1 MAKQIAVC
9 GPSACSNSEA
19 RQAFEIGELLAESG
33 ATVICGGGP
42 GVMAA
47 AARGAH
53 TNGGLVIGI
62 RPDDDPTTAST
73 YLSAVVVT
81 GMGEARN
88 GIIVKSADAVIV
100 VGGSWGT
107 MSEVALALRRGIPV
121 VSLAGWSVIDADG
134 AAVAGLTTVRTPEE
148 AVAAALLER

>member
-1 MAKQIAVC
+1 MTKQIAVC
-9 GPSACSNSEA
+9 GPSACSTGEA
-19 RQAFEIGELLAESG
+19 RQAFEIGELLAAAG

-47 AARGAH
+47 VARGAQRA
-53 TNGGLVIGI
+53 GGLVIGV
-62 RPDDDPTTAST
+62 RPDDDPSTASP

-100 VGGSWGT
+100 IGGSWGT

-121 VSLAGWSVIDADG
+121 VSLAGWSVVDADG
-134 AAVAGLTTVRTPEE
+134 TMVPGITTVGSADD
-148 AVAAALLER
+148 AVSAALGGR